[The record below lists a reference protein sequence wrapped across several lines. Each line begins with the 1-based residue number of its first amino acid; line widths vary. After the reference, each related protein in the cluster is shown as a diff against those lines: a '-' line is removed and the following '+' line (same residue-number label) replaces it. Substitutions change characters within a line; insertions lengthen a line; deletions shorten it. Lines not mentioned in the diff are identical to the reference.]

1 MSHPPVPQGFHD
13 LPTPTEP
20 FQVAPPGSPWPAT
33 VWLVLWSD
41 GDVTLHDTEE
51 QARQEAADWTEE
63 RPMHIG
69 RGPTW
74 VVDVRE
80 VRT

>member
-1 MSHPPVPQGFHD
+1 MSHTTVPQGFHD
-13 LPTPTEP
+13 LPTPSEP
-20 FQVAPPGSPWPAT
+20 IQAASPWPAT
-33 VWLVLWSD
+33 VWLVLWND

-51 QARQEAADWTEE
+51 KARQEAADWTEE

-69 RGPTW
+69 RGTTW